1 MDITRSPNPHIGF
14 GAGIHFCIGAPLA
27 RMEMTTSLPALFAKY
42 PNLELA
48 AEPKRR
54 PGFVLRGY
62 EKVIVK

>member
-1 MDITRSPNPHIGF
+1 
-14 GAGIHFCIGAPLA
+14 
-27 RMEMTTSLPALFAKY
+27 MEMTTSLPALFAKY